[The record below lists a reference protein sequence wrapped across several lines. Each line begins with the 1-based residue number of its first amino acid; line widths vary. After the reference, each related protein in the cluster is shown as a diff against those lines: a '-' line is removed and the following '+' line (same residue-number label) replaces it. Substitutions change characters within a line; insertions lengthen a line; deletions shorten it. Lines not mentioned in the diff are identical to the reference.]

1 MGSVPGDPELVRN
14 THTHTPHVPPDRFHL
29 TYLILFLSGVGTL
42 LPWNVFITERAY
54 FELKLTVPPF
64 PSAITNSF
72 ESVFGMTFMT
82 ANVLGLVWL
91 VRGDT
96 LSKLPTLARVPI
108 PLLVMGGSC
117 CATGALT
124 DVKEMSGNAST
135 TVTLATLL
143 ALGALTALVQGGTF
157 HDASKLHPKYNN
169 ALMAG
174 QAAAGVISATF
185 ALVCTAGIQGTTGHT
200 SSGNTSSSGDAGGPG
215 QDDARTRQLITNQ
228 ARAYFYGAGVVLFVC
243 GLAASWLHKTPF
255 FKSHSQEKRERT
267 SSEETLGDAETDEY
281 EECDEDDEVGL
292 HQVVTAIREPPGADI
307 AEPLLPLSDDV
318 TPKPQQ
324 TSVWFETKRCYR
336 FAVCAT
342 FAVTLT
348 VFPAVTSAIAPV
360 GKEFNKNLWTPSLF
374 LLFNVFDLAGRGFGN
389 FLPKRGTRCA
399 FPKSDTRCFTSNAGD
414 CSDRLLRLLT
424 RPSSNTHT
432 DCPDCCPHIVQYTSN
447 TRPIHAQYTPNTGL
461 TLFFFTTSA
470 DWTHRRAQRGRATWN
485 TSLCARLERSRG

>member
-228 ARAYFYGAGVVLFVC
+228 ARAYFYGAGVVLFFC
-243 GLAASWLHKTPF
+243 
-255 FKSHSQEKRERT
+255 
-267 SSEETLGDAETDEY
+267 
-281 EECDEDDEVGL
+281 
-292 HQVVTAIREPPGADI
+292 
-307 AEPLLPLSDDV
+307 
-318 TPKPQQ
+318 
-324 TSVWFETKRCYR
+324 
-336 FAVCAT
+336 
-342 FAVTLT
+342 
-348 VFPAVTSAIAPV
+348 
-360 GKEFNKNLWTPSLF
+360 
-374 LLFNVFDLAGRGFGN
+374 
-389 FLPKRGTRCA
+389 
-399 FPKSDTRCFTSNAGD
+399 
-414 CSDRLLRLLT
+414 
-424 RPSSNTHT
+424 
-432 DCPDCCPHIVQYTSN
+432 
-447 TRPIHAQYTPNTGL
+447 
-461 TLFFFTTSA
+461 
-470 DWTHRRAQRGRATWN
+470 
-485 TSLCARLERSRG
+485 